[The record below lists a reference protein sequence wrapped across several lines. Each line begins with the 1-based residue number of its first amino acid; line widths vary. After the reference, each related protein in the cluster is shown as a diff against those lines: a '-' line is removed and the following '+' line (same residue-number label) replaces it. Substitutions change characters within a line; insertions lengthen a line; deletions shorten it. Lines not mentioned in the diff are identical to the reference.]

1 MVLILILMAV
11 RIEPMAGVAQDP
23 LGILTTNLFHG
34 FIQTS
39 RILGRWGLG
48 TMGSDPIVFYYIPLV
63 GLDASVSNLTR
74 EAVIE
79 HPLFTP
85 FRAES
90 DAMHSTNLFAI
101 ADADYRAQLRAKFL
115 GDAIP
120 ATSFAAGANEI
131 SGNAVCGNINYA
143 DCRSGTWPIGE
154 GKWRHSD
161 IKNVAYFFNW
171 KLFKL
176 IINSDRGVS
185 NANQQ

>member
-90 DAMHSTNLFAI
+90 DAMYSTNLFTI

-120 ATSFAAGANEI
+120 AISFVAGANPI
-131 SGNAVCGNINYA
+131 STNAVCGNISYEN
-143 DCRSGTWPIGE
+143 CQSGVWPRRGM
-154 GKWRHSD
+154 KWEHSD
-161 IKNVAYFFNW
+161 IKNIAYRFCW
-171 KLFKL
+171 KLFNR
-176 IINSDRGVS
+176 IINDDEGD
-185 NANQQ
+185 NDGQQD

>member
-1 MVLILILMAV
+1 MLILKINQMRMTKL
-11 RIEPMAGVAQDP
+11 R
-23 LGILTTNLFHG
+23 
-34 FIQTS
+34 
-39 RILGRWGLG
+39 R
-48 TMGSDPIVFYYIPLV
+48 
-63 GLDASVSNLTR
+63 
-74 EAVIE
+74 
-79 HPLFTP
+79 
-85 FRAES
+85 RAR
-90 DAMHSTNLFAI
+90 H
-101 ADADYRAQLRAKFL
+101 R
-115 GDAIP
+115 
-120 ATSFAAGANEI
+120 ATSFAARANEI